1 MAILTRRTT
10 SGSTSSSNGNSI
22 LDRAGFAQ
30 AVLDCVQSNIF
41 VADLELRIMYM
52 NQAAGRTVRGIASD
66 VRAAFGL
73 EVGEIL
79 GGSIHRFHKDPARI
93 ERILHDP
100 SKFPHKASFT
110 FSSTTLTT
118 TINGINDA
126 QGNHI
131 GYVVNWTDSSQQKA
145 LNELMAA
152 VSSDMLTASEELSRL
167 SGEFGAA
174 ATQTSSASDSVAAA
188 AEEMTSSVTE
198 ISRNTSTAAHAA
210 TVASTAVADTKG
222 KMSQLEESSRE
233 IGEVVKLIRA
243 IAGQTNLLAL
253 NATIEAARAGD
264 AGKGFAVV
272 AAEVKELSQE
282 TATATARIAEM
293 VESIQRHTAEA
304 TEAINTVTTVVGTI
318 SEQQISI
325 SGALEEQTA
334 TSQEISRG
342 IANVASSAL
351 ATASGVD
358 QLRHATSG
366 LTERAEKLVQFINE
380 SKD

>member
-1 MAILTRRTT
+1 MSRR
-10 SGSTSSSNGNSI
+10 SNSSSTSNSKGGSI
-22 LDRAGFAQ
+22 LDHPGFAES
-30 AVLDCVQSNIF
+30 VLDCVQSNVF
-41 VADLELRIMYM
+41 VADLELRIMFM
-52 NQAAGRTVRGIASD
+52 NPAATRTVRSIAAD

-79 GGSIHRFHKDPARI
+79 GGSIHRFHKDPARV

-100 SKFPHKASFT
+100 SKFPHQASFT
-110 FSSTTLTT
+110 FSATTLTT
-118 TINGINDA
+118 TINALNDA
-126 QGNHI
+126 HGSHI

-145 LNELMAA
+145 LNDLMSS
-152 VSSDMLTASEELSRL
+152 VSTDMLAASEELAHL
-167 SGEFGAA
+167 SAEFGAA

-188 AEEMTSSVTE
+188 AEQMTASVTE
-198 ISRNTSTAAHAA
+198 ISRNTSSAAQAA
-210 TVASTAVADTKG
+210 SVAASAVADTKG

-233 IGEVVKLIRA
+233 IGEVVKLIRS

-282 TATATARIAEM
+282 TAAATARIAEM
-293 VESIQRHTAEA
+293 VEAIQRHTSEA
-304 TEAINTVTTVVGTI
+304 TDAINTVTTVVGTI

-334 TSQEISRG
+334 TSQEIGRG

-351 ATASGVD
+351 VTASGVD
-358 QLRHATSG
+358 QLRHATAG
-366 LTERAEKLVQFINE
+366 LTERAEKLVSFISE
-380 SKD
+380 SKH